1 MSERGNPYDNAFV
14 ESFIRTLKYEEVYLN
29 EYETFSDALDNIA
42 HFIDDVYNKKRLHS
56 AIGYRSPIDFEK
68 EKEREME
75 KELKTSAV
83 LHNYLKTVLFFSFC
97 QSNLLKSS
105 FSKPQKK

>member
-1 MSERGNPYDNAFV
+1 LG
-14 ESFIRTLKYEEVYLN
+14 I
-29 EYETFSDALDNIA
+29 ET
-42 HFIDDVYNKKRLHS
+42 IDDLYMPETLEICSFAN
-56 AIGYRSPIDFEK
+56 ITK
-68 EKEREME
+68 EYLEI
-75 KELKTSAV
+75 LLFPAV